1 MCVYYSLVLEQELYP
16 GELRTQYRTKALCS
30 QHDFLRDMEVFMGS
44 DKAPVCLFLTSQ
56 SKLSHVRLQDQDRG
70 KDEYRTQHHGRLFP
84 SRKLCVPPSV
94 SASPHISLNRCPAL
108 CQSRKNWPAAATEAM
123 PTVRWTAVDTALST
137 KTSHSY
143 QQHARSS
150 ARGHAALS

>member
-1 MCVYYSLVLEQELYP
+1 MFVYYSLVLEQELYP

-70 KDEYRTQHHGRLFP
+70 ERRVSNAAPWSF
-84 SRKLCVPPSV
+84 VSV
-94 SASPHISLNRCPAL
+94 KEAL
-108 CQSRKNWPAAATEAM
+108 CA
-123 PTVRWTAVDTALST
+123 TVRLGQPAYQPEPLPCAMSIQEELARC
-137 KTSHSY
+137 SY
-143 QQHARSS
+143 
-150 ARGHAALS
+150 